1 MTTYILRRLLL
12 MFPTLLGI
20 TLVVFVVMAAAPGG
34 ISAQGLVDGLN
45 LEPQAK
51 KALEDYYNRRYGL
64 DQPAP
69 VQYLRWLNNVSP
81 VGFRVDETSG
91 ELGTFSLIKGSD
103 LGTSFRYGRPVTDLI
118 AERLPITLLLNVIS
132 IPIIYIIAIAV
143 GVHAATRRG
152 SSFDVSSGVVMLGLW
167 SVPTM
172 LAGVLMIGFFASDQ
186 FWRWFPTAGISRREA
201 LDMPFLPHWASLG
214 EVALLFLLAG
224 LGAVLLVWLSLRG
237 SARLR
242 AGLLGVL
249 GAALGALMAS
259 QPVVASG
266 FGAFNIVMAL
276 LVGAALAGIGWSG
289 FRPLRTVTL
298 GLLGVILGV
307 IAAAQL
313 GQDSLVRGFL
323 LDRLWHLVL
332 PVICLSYGGFAFL
345 AKLTRSSVLENL
357 LADYA
362 RTARAKGVSE
372 RDVLW
377 KHVFRNSLLPLITV
391 SATLLPSLLAG
402 SVIVETIFSI
412 DGMGKLAVD
421 AVRGRDRELVLSV
434 TLISGLLTLAGYLLA
449 DLCYAIVDPRVSYD

>member
-34 ISAQGLVDGLN
+34 ISAQALVDGLN

-81 VGFRVDETSG
+81 VGFQIDETTG
-91 ELGTFSLIKGSD
+91 ELGRFSFFKGSD
-103 LGTSFRYGRPVTDLI
+103 LGMSFRYGRPVMDLI
-118 AERLPITLLLNVIS
+118 AERLPITLLLNVVS
-132 IPIIYIIAIAV
+132 IPIIYVIAIAV

-152 SSFDVSSGVVMLGLW
+152 SSFDVSSSVVMLGLW

-172 LAGVLMIGFFASDQ
+172 LAGVLLIGFFASDQ

-201 LDMPFLPHWASLG
+201 LDMPFLPHWGSLG
-214 EVALLFLLAG
+214 EVLLLFLAVG
-224 LGAVLLVWLSLRG
+224 LCAALLVWLSLRG
-237 SARLR
+237 TARLR
-242 AGLLGVL
+242 MALLG
-249 GAALGALMAS
+249 ALGAGAGVVMAGQVS
-259 QPVVASG
+259 EGFSATQVVL
-266 FGAFNIVMAL
+266 AL
-276 LVGAALAGIGWSG
+276 LVGAAFAGIGWSG
-289 FRPLRTVTL
+289 FQALRTVTM
-298 GLLGVILGV
+298 GLIGVILGILLV
-307 IAAAQL
+307 AQFFP
-313 GQDSLVRGFL
+313 GEFVRGFL

-372 RDVLW
+372 SDVLW

-412 DGMGKLAVD
+412 DGMGKLAVE

>member
-1 MTTYILRRLLL
+1 VSTYILRRMLL

-34 ISAQGLVDGLN
+34 ISAQALVDGLN

-81 VGFRVDETSG
+81 VGFHVDETSG
-91 ELGTFSLIKGSD
+91 ALGAFSLIKGSD
-103 LGTSFRYGRPVTDLI
+103 LGTSFRYGRPVMDLI

-152 SSFDVSSGVVMLGLW
+152 SSFDVTSSMVMLGLW

-201 LDMPFLPHWASLG
+201 LDMPFLPHWESLG
-214 EVALLFLLAG
+214 EVALVFVLAG
-224 LGAVLLVWLSLRG
+224 LGAVLMVWLSLKG

-242 AGLLGVL
+242 AGLLG
-249 GAALGALMAS
+249 ALGVALGVVMAS
-259 QPVVASG
+259 QPSGASG
-266 FGAFNIVMAL
+266 FGVVSIVMAL
-276 LVGAALAGIGWSG
+276 LAGAAFAGIGWSG
-289 FRPLRTVTL
+289 FQSLRTVTL

-307 IAAAQL
+307 IAAAQF
-313 GQDSLVRGFL
+313 GQDGFVRGFL